1 MSAAFYQD
9 EVKFYVAVDCII
21 LGFNN
26 KELNVL
32 LYKRSFEP
40 MKGQWSLMGGFVKSG
55 ESVDEAASRVLTDCT
70 GIEHLF
76 MEQIGAYGD
85 VSRDLGERVISVA
98 YYSLVNM
105 NDFSPEI
112 LENHNATWT
121 KISELPDLIF
131 DHNQMINDTLSVL
144 KKKAASRPIGFNL
157 LPEQFTLPQLQT
169 LYEAIYQT
177 LLDKRNFRKKLNAMD
192 ILEKLDIKEFRKSRH
207 TNGMVSVFARGKLQK
222 TLLSTLNWKG
232 YDFLEVV
239 PDFTSQ
245 VCPVCQNL
253 DPKNREHKTFFCT
266 CCGYEDDADHVGS
279 LNIRTRATDQ
289 EILDLCQKYQYKHKE
304 LQRAMKIVYAGRTP
318 VAAVGTT
325 DMHSLTQE
333 HQQGKKNKLFQF
345 ISVDS
350 PSLDTKAYC
359 MEGESEGFVQMSR
372 MLTAAMKSN
381 AEALASE
388 QRMSCRISVSRMTP
402 YHLGALMYFFFLTI
416 AYEGSLLQINA
427 FDQPGVE
434 AYKKILHQYLRSF
447 LQ

>member
-55 ESVDEAASRVLTDCT
+55 ESVNEAASRVLTDCT

-112 LENHNATWT
+112 LESHNATWT

-169 LYEAIYQT
+169 LYEAI
-177 LLDKRNFRKKLNAMD
+177 
-192 ILEKLDIKEFRKSRH
+192 
-207 TNGMVSVFARGKLQK
+207 
-222 TLLSTLNWKG
+222 
-232 YDFLEVV
+232 
-239 PDFTSQ
+239 
-245 VCPVCQNL
+245 
-253 DPKNREHKTFFCT
+253 
-266 CCGYEDDADHVGS
+266 
-279 LNIRTRATDQ
+279 
-289 EILDLCQKYQYKHKE
+289 
-304 LQRAMKIVYAGRTP
+304 
-318 VAAVGTT
+318 
-325 DMHSLTQE
+325 
-333 HQQGKKNKLFQF
+333 
-345 ISVDS
+345 
-350 PSLDTKAYC
+350 
-359 MEGESEGFVQMSR
+359 
-372 MLTAAMKSN
+372 
-381 AEALASE
+381 
-388 QRMSCRISVSRMTP
+388 
-402 YHLGALMYFFFLTI
+402 
-416 AYEGSLLQINA
+416 
-427 FDQPGVE
+427 
-434 AYKKILHQYLRSF
+434 
-447 LQ
+447 